1 MKRYVVLIAGLIAAW
16 LGSPGMAQDVTSA
29 LEWNVP
35 LGAPVA
41 LEETDPELAA
51 ALQAAREHLDTA
63 ARELAELH
71 RQAGPTTGFDVQRM
85 SIPMRLGLI
94 LGRPRG
100 QGIEIMGVTPGGSA
114 AGAGVESGDL
124 LTSINGH
131 ALGGSGL
138 EVARALRAATL
149 ELSPGDYLGIEY
161 QRGDESRSAEI
172 EVSDPQHPVAVFGA
186 VSPGSISMTRA
197 AYALGPGAAR
207 PMGPMRPMGVV
218 LHDLNPSLGRYFGV
232 DVGILVL
239 NGGDDPDTLMPGDV
253 VTELNGELIAR
264 QHELFAGIHAGEAS
278 VTVIRDGGVLTLPL
292 QLDDLVGGMG
302 VMRAVPVDPMRM
314 MQIQGEGVTD
324 VEFLINSDAGLVGDG
339 L

>member
-1 MKRYVVLIAGLIAAW
+1 MKRYAVLIGVLLGAC
-16 LGSPGMAQDVTSA
+16 LGSPGMAQDVTSEVKGNA
-29 LEWNVP
+29 
-35 LGAPVA
+35 LGAHPA
-41 LEETDPELAA
+41 LEETNPELAA
-51 ALQAAREHLDTA
+51 ALQAARERLDTA

-71 RQAGPTTGFDVQRM
+71 RQAGPTAGFDVQRL
-85 SIPMRLGLI
+85 SIPMHLGMI
-94 LGRPRG
+94 LGRPRAE
-100 QGIEIMGVTPGGSA
+100 GIQIMGVTPAGSA
-114 AGAGVESGDL
+114 ADAGVESGDL

-131 ALGGSGL
+131 ALGGSGM
-138 EVARALRAATL
+138 EVGRTLQAATL
-149 ELSPGDYLGIEY
+149 ELNPGDYLQIEY

-172 EVSDPQHPVAVFGA
+172 EVRIPQHPVAVFGA
-186 VSPGSISMTRA
+186 APTRSIAMTRA
-197 AYALGPGAAR
+197 GYALGRPGAG
-207 PMGPMRPMGVV
+207 PPMRPMGVV

-232 DVGILVL
+232 DAGILVL

-264 QHELFAGIHAGEAS
+264 QHELFAGIQAGEANL
-278 VTVIRDGGVLTLPL
+278 TVIRDGGVLTLPL